1 MSVIAPIRVLVVDD
15 SALVRSAYRMIFEE
29 EPGFVVVGEAGDP
42 YEARDLIL
50 QHVPDVITLDVEMPR
65 MDGLTFLRR
74 IMQHRPT
81 PVVIVSSVAGRGA
94 AAAIEALH
102 AGAAEVLEKPTTAIG
117 RQRFGPT
124 LRDAVRAAS
133 TCRPRP
139 AAPPGREGGR
149 SGTEGA
155 GPVPSQA
162 SRQPAGG
169 WTAASIAIGSSTG
182 GPQQLLDVVP
192 LLPADLPPV
201 VIVQH
206 MPAGFTTSFADRMAR
221 VGGKDVKEAIHG
233 EVLQPGMVRVAPGG
247 RHVALTGTPSSLRL
261 LVQDGPM
268 INFHRPSVDLYFHT
282 VARVCGPAAVGV
294 ILTGMGEDGA
304 RGLLAMRQGGAM
316 TLGQDES
323 SVVYGMPK
331 AAWEIGAVRRQVG
344 IQDMAAA
351 IVAAARD
358 RRQ

>member
-1 MSVIAPIRVLVVDD
+1 MSAIAPIRVLVVDD
-15 SALVRSAYRMIFEE
+15 SALVRSAYRMILEE
-29 EPGFVVVGEAGDP
+29 EAGFVVVGEAGDP

-81 PVVIVSSVAGRGA
+81 PVVIVSSVTGKGA

-117 RQRFGPT
+117 RQRFGPV

-133 TCRPRP
+133 TCRPSAP
-139 AAPPGREGGR
+139 TPPGRALR
-149 SGTEGA
+149 EGA
-155 GPVPSQA
+155 GPLPSHA
-162 SRQPAGG
+162 SNALSGP

-221 VGGKDVKEAIHG
+221 VGNKDVKEAIHG

-247 RHVALTGTPSSLRL
+247 RHVALTGTPTSLRL

-304 RGLLAMRQGGAM
+304 RGLLAMRQAGAM

-344 IQDMAAA
+344 IQDMAGA
-351 IVAAARD
+351 IVAAARE
-358 RRQ
+358 RRQQQ